1 MRSKAPFFF
10 FCLST
15 TCGAYRMTAPRCQFC
30 TLFFFSFFLF
40 FVGFHSVTR
49 IVLCTVG
56 HLVFLWMLNVHCSW
70 PLLTAFVL
78 FFFFPFF
85 FWQSDVCAF
94 VFMWNVPMYS
104 CGVLTRKCERLLDLF
119 HATCCLFFFPSLF
132 YSIQWRRAFQLCSF
146 ESCGA
151 QPFSF
156 LFFSVVLFRFDAVV
170 LLVSLIS
177 PGRR

>member
-30 TLFFFSFFLF
+30 TLFFFLFFYFSWVFTLSRALSCVRLGTLSSCECWTCIVVDRYSRLLCSFFF
-40 FVGFHSVTR
+40 S
-49 IVLCTVG
+49 
-56 HLVFLWMLNVHCSW
+56 
-70 PLLTAFVL
+70 
-78 FFFFPFF
+78 FFFFGRVMFVHSCLCEMCWCTHVVFSRGSANGFLTFF
-85 FWQSDVCAF
+85 
-94 VFMWNVPMYS
+94 M
-104 CGVLTRKCERLLDLF
+104 RLV
-119 HATCCLFFFPSLF
+119 AFFFPSLF